1 MEQILSIF
9 DTKYT
14 EFCDN
19 LLSALPELEAA
30 ILASKELSPADRLNR
45 FKDEVLPGVTPTSV
59 PRKILPTLT
68 LTDDIWDSLGE
79 TGQKAIQEFLSVL
92 GVCSMSESDVW
103 SDEFLNKWKESMSA
117 MDFDG
122 IAKKIADMFGKAGPG
137 LGAGAFA
144 GMAGMAGALP
154 KIPEKLMK
162 GQLAKLVEELVKEFK
177 PEEFGFTPEIM
188 EECEKNPARAFEVI
202 TEIYT
207 KRPEA
212 LQGVLKRIMKR
223 LQDKIRRGEFK
234 PQEIAKEAEEM
245 MKEFTGNPAFM
256 ELLTSL
262 KDGFGAAE
270 DPDLMRETGREG
282 DARRNIVR
290 DRLKAR
296 LAAKKGGGNKK

>member
-19 LLSALPELEAA
+19 LLGALPELEGA

-45 FKDEVLPGVTPTSV
+45 FKEEVLPGVTPTSV

-79 TGQKAIQEFLSVL
+79 SGQKAIQEFLSVL

-103 SDEFLNKWKESMSA
+103 SAEFLNKWKESMSA

-137 LGAGAFA
+137 LGGGLGAGL
-144 GMAGMAGALP
+144 GSLP
-154 KIPEKLMK
+154 QIPERLMK

-188 EECEKNPARAFEVI
+188 AECERNPAKAFEVI

-207 KRPEA
+207 KRPES

-245 MKEFTGNPAFM
+245 MKEFTNNPAFM

-296 LAAKKGGGNKK
+296 LAAKKNGGNKK

>member
-19 LLSALPELEAA
+19 LLGALPELEAS
-30 ILASKELSPADRLNR
+30 ILVSKELSPADRLSR
-45 FKDEVLPGVTPTSV
+45 FKEEVLPGVTPTSV

-68 LTDDIWDSLGE
+68 LTDDTWDSLGE
-79 TGQKAIQEFLSVL
+79 SGQKAIQEFLSVL

-103 SDEFLNKWKESMSA
+103 SAEFLNKWKESMSA

-137 LGAGAFA
+137 LGGGLGAGL
-144 GMAGMAGALP
+144 GSLP
-154 KIPEKLMK
+154 QIPERLMK

-188 EECEKNPARAFEVI
+188 AECERNPAKAFEVI

-207 KRPEA
+207 KRPES

-245 MKEFTGNPAFM
+245 MKEFTNNPAFM

-270 DPDLMRETGREG
+270 DPDLMRENGREG

-296 LAAKKGGGNKK
+296 LAAKKNGGNKK

>member
-1 MEQILSIF
+1 
-9 DTKYT
+9 
-14 EFCDN
+14 
-19 LLSALPELEAA
+19 
-30 ILASKELSPADRLNR
+30 
-45 FKDEVLPGVTPTSV
+45 
-59 PRKILPTLT
+59 
-68 LTDDIWDSLGE
+68 
-79 TGQKAIQEFLSVL
+79 
-92 GVCSMSESDVW
+92 MSESDVW
-103 SDEFLNKWKESMSA
+103 SAEFLNKWKESMSA

-137 LGAGAFA
+137 LGGGLGAGL
-144 GMAGMAGALP
+144 GSLP
-154 KIPEKLMK
+154 QIPERLMK

-188 EECEKNPARAFEVI
+188 AECERNPAKAFEVI

-207 KRPEA
+207 KRPES

-245 MKEFTGNPAFM
+245 MKEFTNNPAFM

-270 DPDLMRETGREG
+270 DPDLMRENGREG

-296 LAAKKGGGNKK
+296 LAAKKNGGNKK

>member
-19 LLSALPELEAA
+19 LLGALPELEGA

-45 FKDEVLPGVTPTSV
+45 FKEEVLPGVTPTSV

-79 TGQKAIQEFLSVL
+79 SGQKAIQEFLSVL

-103 SDEFLNKWKESMSA
+103 SAEFLNKWKESMSA

-122 IAKKIADMFGKAGPG
+122 IAKKIADMFGKSGSG
-137 LGAGAFA
+137 LGAGA
-144 GMAGMAGALP
+144 GIGLGSLP
-154 KIPEKLMK
+154 QIPERLMK

-188 EECEKNPARAFEVI
+188 AECERNPAKAFEVI

-207 KRPEA
+207 KRPES

-245 MKEFTGNPAFM
+245 MKEFTNNPAFM

-296 LAAKKGGGNKK
+296 LAAKKSGANKK

>member
-1 MEQILSIF
+1 
-9 DTKYT
+9 
-14 EFCDN
+14 
-19 LLSALPELEAA
+19 
-30 ILASKELSPADRLNR
+30 
-45 FKDEVLPGVTPTSV
+45 
-59 PRKILPTLT
+59 
-68 LTDDIWDSLGE
+68 
-79 TGQKAIQEFLSVL
+79 
-92 GVCSMSESDVW
+92 
-103 SDEFLNKWKESMSA
+103 
-117 MDFDG
+117 
-122 IAKKIADMFGKAGPG
+122 
-137 LGAGAFA
+137 
-144 GMAGMAGALP
+144 
-154 KIPEKLMK
+154 MK

-188 EECEKNPARAFEVI
+188 AECERNPAKAFEVI

-207 KRPEA
+207 KRPES

-245 MKEFTGNPAFM
+245 MKEFTNNPAFM

-270 DPDLMRETGREG
+270 DPDLMRENGREG

-296 LAAKKGGGNKK
+296 LAAKKNGGNKK

>member
-19 LLSALPELEAA
+19 LLGALPELEAA
-30 ILASKELSPADRLNR
+30 ILVSKELSPADRLSR

-68 LTDDIWDSLGE
+68 LTDDTWDSLGKS
-79 TGQKAIQEFLSVL
+79 GQKAIQEFLSVL

-103 SDEFLNKWKESMSA
+103 SAEFLNKWKESMSA

-122 IAKKIADMFGKAGPG
+122 IAKKIADMFGKTGPG
-137 LGAGAFA
+137 LGGGLGAGL
-144 GMAGMAGALP
+144 GSLP
-154 KIPEKLMK
+154 QIPERLMK

-188 EECEKNPARAFEVI
+188 AECERNPAKAFEVI

-207 KRPEA
+207 KRPES

-245 MKEFTGNPAFM
+245 MKEFTNNPAFM

-270 DPDLMRETGREG
+270 DPDLMRENGREG

-296 LAAKKGGGNKK
+296 LAAKKNGGNKK

>member
-19 LLSALPELEAA
+19 LLGALPELEGA

-45 FKDEVLPGVTPTSV
+45 FKDEVLPGVTPSSV

-79 TGQKAIQEFLSVL
+79 SGQKAIQEFLSVL

-103 SDEFLNKWKESMSA
+103 SAEFLNKWKESMSA

-122 IAKKIADMFGKAGPG
+122 IAKKIADMFGKSGSG
-137 LGAGAFA
+137 LGAGA
-144 GMAGMAGALP
+144 GIGLGSLP
-154 KIPEKLMK
+154 QIPERLMK

-188 EECEKNPARAFEVI
+188 AECERNPAKAFEVI

-207 KRPEA
+207 KRPES

-245 MKEFTGNPAFM
+245 MKEFTNNPAFM

-296 LAAKKGGGNKK
+296 LAAKKNGGNKK

>member
-19 LLSALPELEAA
+19 LLGALPELEGA

-45 FKDEVLPGVTPTSV
+45 FKEEVLPGVTPTSV

-79 TGQKAIQEFLSVL
+79 SGQKAIQEFLSVL

-103 SDEFLNKWKESMSA
+103 SAEFLNKWKESMSA

-122 IAKKIADMFGKAGPG
+122 IAKKIADMFGKSGSG
-137 LGAGAFA
+137 LGAGI
-144 GMAGMAGALP
+144 GLGSLP
-154 KIPEKLMK
+154 QIPERLRK

-188 EECEKNPARAFEVI
+188 AECERNPAKAFEVI

-207 KRPEA
+207 KRPES

-245 MKEFTGNPAFM
+245 MKEFTNNPAFM

-296 LAAKKGGGNKK
+296 LAAKKNGGNKK

>member
-19 LLSALPELEAA
+19 LLGALPELEGA

-45 FKDEVLPGVTPTSV
+45 FKEEVLPGVTPTSV

-79 TGQKAIQEFLSVL
+79 SGQKAIQEFLSVL

-103 SDEFLNKWKESMSA
+103 SAEFLNKWKESMSA

-137 LGAGAFA
+137 LGVGAGA
-144 GMAGMAGALP
+144 GLGSLP
-154 KIPEKLMK
+154 QIPERLMK

-188 EECEKNPARAFEVI
+188 AECERNPAKAFEVI

-207 KRPEA
+207 KRPES

-245 MKEFTGNPAFM
+245 MKEFTNNPAFM

-296 LAAKKGGGNKK
+296 LAAKKNGGNKK